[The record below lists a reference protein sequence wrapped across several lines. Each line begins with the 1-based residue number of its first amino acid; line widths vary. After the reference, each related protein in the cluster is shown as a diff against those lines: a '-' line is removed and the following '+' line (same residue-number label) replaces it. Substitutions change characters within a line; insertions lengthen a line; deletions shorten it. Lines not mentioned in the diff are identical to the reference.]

1 MENRPLEKLVLP
13 VRKSLRWRLPGRFR
27 AVVARDTTRLPEP
40 LRSMLSPGP
49 YNGQRKGHRA
59 SAPAQAAERGGLPPV
74 GRAASPRFSP
84 IGSAWPLPGGL
95 RD

>member
-1 MENRPLEKLVLP
+1 VAAAKAILAGWLHARRASRSRCEACY
-13 VRKSLRWRLPGRFR
+13 LRGLNP
-27 AVVARDTTRLPEP
+27 
-40 LRSMLSPGP
+40 
-49 YNGQRKGHRA
+49 GQRKGHRA

-74 GRAASPRFSP
+74 ARTASPRFSP